1 MIHYRGASGMV
12 EPSVQETPPSE
23 RHSREKTKFRVLGV
37 TVNAVQIPDVI
48 AQMECWIS
56 ERSACRFIAVTDMHS
71 VTEAHHEPSFKHA
84 LNSADMVVPDGMPI
98 VWLGRWQGCLLKRRV
113 YGPEL
118 INSFCQETNSK
129 YRHFFY
135 GGAPGV
141 PTLLANTLQEKYG
154 INVVGS
160 YSPPFRMLSNVED
173 QEVVALINAAKPDV
187 LWVGLGA
194 PKQEYWMYEHRD
206 RLRVPVLI
214 GVGAAFD
221 FNTGR
226 VRQAP
231 RWMREHGLEWLFRL
245 LQEPRRLWRRYL
257 IHGPEFIFNAT
268 AELLRV
274 RSF

>member
-1 MIHYRGASGMV
+1 MV
-12 EPSVQETPPSE
+12 EPSVHEILPFE
-23 RHSREKTKFRVLGV
+23 RHRRQKTKFTVLGIA
-37 TVNAVQIPDVI
+37 VNAVQIADVV

-56 ERSACRFIAVTDMHS
+56 ERSTCHFIAVTDMHS
-71 VTEAHHEPSFKHA
+71 VTVANHEPSFKHV

-98 VWLGRWQGCLLKRRV
+98 VWLGRLQGCPLKRRV

-118 INSFCQETNSK
+118 INSFCQETTSK

-135 GGAPGV
+135 GGGPGV
-141 PTLLANTLQEKYG
+141 AILLANTLKDKYG
-154 INVVGS
+154 INVAGS
-160 YSPPFRMLSNVED
+160 YSPPFRTLSKVED
-173 QEVVALINAAKPDV
+173 QEVVAHINATKPDV
-187 LWVGLGA
+187 LWIGLGA
-194 PKQEYWMYEHRD
+194 PKQEYWMYEHRP

-245 LQEPRRLWRRYL
+245 WQEPRRLWRRYL
-257 IHGPEFIFNAT
+257 INGSEFLFNVT
-268 AELLRV
+268 AERLRL
-274 RSF
+274 RTF